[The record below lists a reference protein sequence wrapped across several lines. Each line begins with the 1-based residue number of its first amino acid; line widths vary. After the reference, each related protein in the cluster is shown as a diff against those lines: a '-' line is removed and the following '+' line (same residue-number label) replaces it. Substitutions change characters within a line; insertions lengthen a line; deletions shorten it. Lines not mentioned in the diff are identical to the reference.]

1 MKTAQKNSTTAKS
14 NGTSANT
21 ELDQLKKQKNKLEA
35 DLKKMTETL
44 EKGQVVQ
51 DELEQAQKR
60 SEEVLEQ
67 AVDSVVTI
75 NSDKIVTFY
84 NKSAERM
91 FGYSRE
97 EVVGQNV
104 KMIVPMEHRGNHDQ
118 YVESNMTTGKNK
130 VVGQG
135 RDLEMVRKDGSK
147 FWGNLSLSK
156 VKVGDKLQYTA
167 FIKDITSEVE
177 EKAKNVQILEQA
189 LDSVVTI
196 NSDKVVTFYN
206 KAAERM
212 FGYSREEV
220 IGQNVKMI
228 VPMEHRGNHDQY
240 VESNMTT
247 GKNKV
252 VGSGRDLEMVRKD
265 GSKFWG
271 NLALSKVTV
280 GDTIQYTAFIKD
292 ITQEK
297 IAKEKAEQIQRAVD
311 TGWAYIEFEPDGT
324 IISANDNFLQA
335 VGYSSVSE
343 VEGKHH
349 RIFCNPEYTK
359 TAEYENFWSDLSQ
372 GSIHAGEFEQVGKDG
387 KQIWLSASYTPVK
400 DDAGQIVKVIKIAT
414 DITKV
419 KEPVLQVRDLISSMA
434 QGDLTQKF
442 ETTAE
447 GYVQEMGDA
456 LNVAMENLNS
466 LLGSIGKNA
475 DRVGTSANS
484 LLERSK
490 NIKDNTSEVASAISQ
505 MSKGAQDQA
514 QRTDESSNLV
524 DQVLSS
530 ANDMEEKANSIYQTA
545 DQGQQSCENGLLIV
559 KNLVENMEGIRS
571 SANVTTESINVL
583 TERAEEIGRT
593 LNVISDIASQTNLL
607 ALNAAIEAARAGD
620 AGRGFAVVAEE
631 IRKLAEDSRRSAVD
645 IEKII
650 SDVQKDTQSAS
661 KAIETMQDSVEDGS
675 SATKEASTIF
685 SEISDAS
692 TNTLSYAKEIQ
703 DATSGQKAFIDDVA
717 KNIEQI
723 VVVAEETA
731 AGTEEVAT
739 SSQDL
744 NNSVG
749 EITEASNQLSNV
761 AEELQKGVGQF
772 KLRQL

>member
-1 MKTAQKNSTTAKS
+1 MKTAQKTSTTTKS
-14 NGTSANT
+14 GETQTNT
-21 ELDQLKKQKNKLEA
+21 ELDQLKKHKSKLEA

-44 EKGQVVQ
+44 KKGQAIQ
-51 DELEQAQKR
+51 QELEQAQKR

-84 NKSAERM
+84 NKAAEQM

-97 EVVGQNV
+97 EVLGQNV

-118 YVESNMTTGKNK
+118 YVESNMTTGENK

-135 RDLEMVRKDGSK
+135 RNLEMVRKDGSK

-156 VKVGDKLQYTA
+156 VKVGD
-167 FIKDITSEVE
+167 
-177 EKAKNVQILEQA
+177 A
-189 LDSVVTI
+189 L
-196 NSDKVVTFYN
+196 
-206 KAAERM
+206 
-212 FGYSREEV
+212 
-220 IGQNVKMI
+220 
-228 VPMEHRGNHDQY
+228 
-240 VESNMTT
+240 
-247 GKNKV
+247 
-252 VGSGRDLEMVRKD
+252 
-265 GSKFWG
+265 
-271 NLALSKVTV
+271 
-280 GDTIQYTAFIKD
+280 QYTAFIKD

-297 IAKEKAEQIQRAVD
+297 VAKEKAEQIQRAVD
-311 TGWAYIEFEPDGT
+311 TGWASIEFELDGT
-324 IISANDNFLQA
+324 IISANENFLRA
-335 VGYSSVSE
+335 VGYASASE

-349 RIFCNPEYTK
+349 RIFCTPEY
-359 TAEYENFWSDLSQ
+359 ANSDEYGNFWSELNQ
-372 GSIHAGEFEQVGKDG
+372 GNISAGEFERVRKDG
-387 KQIWLSASYTPVK
+387 QRVWLSASYTPVR
-400 DDAGQIVKVIKIAT
+400 DNAGRIVKVIKIAT

-442 ETTAE
+442 EITAE

-456 LNVAMENLNS
+456 LNVAMENLNG

-475 DRVGTSANS
+475 DRVGESANN

-490 NIKDNTSEVASAISQ
+490 NIRDNTSEVASAISQ

-514 QRTDESSNLV
+514 QRTDESSKLV

-530 ANDMEEKANSIYQTA
+530 ANDMEQKANSIYQTA

-559 KNLVENMEGIRS
+559 KNLVENMDGIRS

-631 IRKLAEDSRRSAVD
+631 IRKLAEDSRRSAID

-661 KAIETMQDSVEDGS
+661 KAIETMQVSVEDGS
-675 SATKEASTIF
+675 GATKEASTIF

-703 DATSGQKAFIDDVA
+703 EATSGQKSFIDDVA

-744 NNSVG
+744 NGSVG
-749 EITEASNQLSNV
+749 EITEASNQLSSV
-761 AEELQKGVGQF
+761 AEELQKGVSKF
-772 KLRQL
+772 KLRQS